1 MDKAIMNFIE
11 KQKVVSVSCLDEQ
24 NHPYCFSAFYTFD
37 KVNRQLYFKS
47 SSSSHHAHYLHEN
60 KIVAGTILPDK
71 LNMLAIRGIQFT
83 GCIIQGSIVQHR
95 AAAEYHKQHPYAL
108 AIPGEIWAIRLDTI
122 KMTDNTIGIGKK
134 ICWQREDLYEEIC

>member
-1 MDKAIMNFIE
+1 MDKAISDFIE
-11 KQKVVSVSCLDEQ
+11 KQKVVSVSCLDEH
-24 NHPYCFSAFYTFD
+24 NRPYCFSAFYTFD
-37 KVNRQLYFKS
+37 RAHRQLYFKS
-47 SSSSHHAHYLHEN
+47 SSSSHHAHYLHQN

-83 GCIIQGSIVQHR
+83 GCILQGSPVQHR

-108 AIPGEIWAIRLDTI
+108 AMPGEVWTIRFETI

-134 ICWQREDLYEEIC
+134 TCWQREDLYEEIC